1 MTRYEGDY
9 GTVWGDLWHSIGGI
23 MTQCEGIYDTV
34 RCKMSLL
41 GWVVGAALL
50 DEWGRREEEEREKE
64 ELRRKNWE
72 NERRIRD
79 LETRLGR
86 IEGNRF

>member
-1 MTRYEGDY
+1 
-9 GTVWGDLWHSIGGI
+9 
-23 MTQCEGIYDTV
+23 
-34 RCKMSLL
+34 MSLL

-50 DEWGRREEEEREKE
+50 DEWEHREEEEREKE
-64 ELRRKNWE
+64 ELRQKNWE

-86 IEGNRF
+86 IEESRFAPWERKRCCSLVWPAGVEPAFSA